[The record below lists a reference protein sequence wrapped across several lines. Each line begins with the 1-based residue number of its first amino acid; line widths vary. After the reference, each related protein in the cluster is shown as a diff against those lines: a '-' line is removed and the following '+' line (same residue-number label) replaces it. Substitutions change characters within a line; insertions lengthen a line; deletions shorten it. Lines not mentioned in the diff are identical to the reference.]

1 MTGQAQDHAPLEARG
16 LGVRYGGKRVLEDI
30 SFRIEPGQV
39 YALLGRNGAGKSS
52 LVRCLLGWQAPSA
65 GQALLWGRPA
75 WSCRTEAMRRVGVV
89 QESPD
94 VPPRMR
100 IRDVMAFC
108 EALYPVWDRVGVEAK
123 LKACGIEPPAPAG
136 SLSRGQ
142 KTQLGFALAL
152 AHKPSLLVLD
162 DPTMGLDAVARRL
175 FVDLLVEELAAREI
189 TVLLCTHDLA
199 GVEGLADRVGILSQ
213 RSLAVNEP
221 LEALKARMRRLR
233 WAPGSPR
240 PAGIQGLGILRES
253 EGPFGHEAL
262 VSFYPEGGI
271 QEFPDLRVEPLSL
284 EESFIALTDPGQEVR
299 A

>member
-1 MTGQAQDHAPLEARG
+1 MTGQVHDHAPLETRG
-16 LGVRYGGKRVLEDI
+16 LGIRYGRKQVIEDV
-30 SFRIEPGQV
+30 SFRVEPGQV

-65 GQALLWGRPA
+65 GEALLWGRPA

-94 VPPRMR
+94 IPPRMR
-100 IRDVMAFC
+100 VGDVMAFC
-108 EALYPVWDRVGVEAK
+108 EALYPVWDKAGVEAR
-123 LKACGIEPPAPAG
+123 LKACGIERQAPAG

-162 DPTMGLDAVARRL
+162 DPTMGLDAVARRS
-175 FVDLLVEELAAREI
+175 FVDLLVEELAAREV

-199 GVEGLADRVGILSQ
+199 GVEGLADAVGILSQ
-213 RSLAVNEP
+213 QSLAVNEP
-221 LEALKARMRRLR
+221 LETLKARMRRLR
-233 WAPGSPR
+233 WAPGAPR
-240 PAGIQGLGILRES
+240 PAAIDSMGILRET
-253 EGPFGHEAL
+253 EGPFGQEAL
-262 VSFYPEGGI
+262 VSSYPADGI
-271 QEFPDLRVEPLSL
+271 QEAPDLRVEPLSL
-284 EESFIALTDPGQEVR
+284 EESFIALTDRGQEVR